1 MVVDNSAIMDRYGCM
16 VCVHRYS
23 DYPLHIGRGT
33 KAMSNMPFWLVLYV
47 VAACMA
53 VMGSMCVLADSLW
66 PLAFVSA
73 AVVISAAIW
82 AFIR

>member
-23 DYPLHIGRGT
+23 D
-33 KAMSNMPFWLVLYV
+33 FWLVLYV

-73 AVVISAAIW
+73 AVVISGVIW
-82 AFIR
+82 LVIRLYQ